1 METSVPADLETLD
14 RLSSDI
20 VSDAQRSVQLLRAI
34 ETTIR
39 ALCYERTKF
48 EAAAKFVHQFAE
60 AVKAAKRGKTELDP
74 KGVVEKN
81 LLDAQ
86 SAVHKLYDELIE
98 KRQSARDDHRL
109 TEEDGVAEEYTTAI
123 AVVADLHNGLNEL
136 RWAIGEYD
144 ADVAPRGARRA
155 LTVDEMEGFLKAL

>member
-1 METSVPADLETLD
+1 METSAAADLDTLD

-34 ETTIR
+34 ETTIQ
-39 ALCYERTKF
+39 ALCHERTKF
-48 EAAAKFVHQFAE
+48 EGAAKFVHQFAD
-60 AVKAAKRGKTELDP
+60 AVKGAKRGKKELDP

-86 SAVHKLYDELIE
+86 SAVNKLYQELVE

-109 TEEDGVAEEYTTAI
+109 TDEDGVAEEYTRTI
-123 AVVADLHNGLNEL
+123 AVVADLHNGLNDL

-144 ADVAPRGARRA
+144 ADVAPKGEGRN
-155 LTVDEMEGFLKAL
+155 LKPDELESFLKSL